1 MKLSLITRCFIVAG
15 FTAVASS
22 SYAAGTWS
30 DARNDAMGGTGVA
43 SSHYSSA
50 ALVNPALL
58 TKFNG
63 NDHVSLILPSVTAT
77 VSNPD
82 KIEDKFDSVKNS
94 WDGYKLATAFN
105 TNTAASA
112 QDLKNAFQD
121 ISGKGGS
128 ADAAASTAIAV
139 PNAALPFAFT
149 AKAWGVASA
158 KATVTDND
166 LAYLDSVIA
175 GRTPTTADLNSLTSR
190 ADGAGAI
197 VTEYGISAAK
207 SLTLAGKTVS
217 VGMTPKLQQVYLYNY
232 NVGINNYSSSDFRN
246 GEFKNS
252 QSGANVDLGFAMD
265 LTPNW
270 TVGLVGQNL
279 MARSIDSKE
288 VNGIKRTFEI
298 RPQATVGTAWT
309 NGTVTL
315 ATDVDL
321 TPASGFSGEK
331 KNQYVGI
338 GAELN
343 AWNWAQLRAGYRA
356 NMKDSDKSMI
366 TAGVGLSPFNLV
378 HLDLTGMV
386 GTSSNTYGA
395 AAKLSFT
402 F

>member
-1 MKLSLITRCFIVAG
+1 MKLSLITRSFIVAG

-43 SSHYSSA
+43 SSHYGSA

-139 PNAALPFAFT
+139 PNATLPFAFT

-158 KATVTDND
+158 KAIVTDSD
-166 LAYLDSVIA
+166 LAYLDSVIV
-175 GRTPTTADLNSLTSR
+175 GRTPTSADLNSLTSR

-197 VTEYGISAAK
+197 VTEYGISTAK
-207 SLTLAGKTVS
+207 SFSLAGKTVS

-331 KNQYVGI
+331 KNQYAGF

-356 NMKDSDKSMI
+356 NLKDSDRSLI

>member
-1 MKLSLITRCFIVAG
+1 MQKKYISRVIVGVFA
-15 FTAVASS
+15 TIPVASI
-22 SYAAGTWS
+22 AAGTWS

-58 TKFNG
+58 TKFNSH
-63 NDHVSLILPSVTAT
+63 DHVSLILPSVSAT

-82 KIEDKFDSVKNS
+82 KIEDKFDAVKNS
-94 WDGYKLATAFN
+94 WDNYKQVTGSR
-105 TNTAASA
+105 TNAAASA
-112 QDLKNAFQD
+112 QNLKNAFQD
-121 ISGKGGS
+121 IAGKGGTV
-128 ADAAASTAIAV
+128 DAAASTAITV
-139 PNAALPFAFT
+139 PNSTLPFAFT

-158 KATVTDND
+158 KAVVTEND

-175 GRTPTTADLNSLTSR
+175 GRIPTTADLNSLTSR
-190 ADGAGAI
+190 AEGVGAI
-197 VTEYGISAAK
+197 VTEYGISAAR
-207 SLTLAGKTVS
+207 SLELAGRSVS
-217 VGMTPKLQQVYLYNY
+217 VGITPKLQQVYLYNY

-252 QSGANVDLGFAMD
+252 ESGGNVDVGVAMD

-270 TVGLVGQNL
+270 NVGLVGQNL
-279 MARSIDSKE
+279 IARSIDSKT
-288 VNGIKRTFEI
+288 VNGIQRTFDI
-298 RPQATVGTAWT
+298 RPQATVGTAWS
-309 NGTVTL
+309 NGTVTF
-315 ATDVDL
+315 ASDVDL
-321 TPASGFSGEK
+321 TPASGFAGEK
-331 KNQYVGI
+331 KNQYASL

-343 AWNWAQLRAGYRA
+343 AWDWAQLRAGYRA
-356 NMKDSDKSMI
+356 NLKDSDRSLI

>member
-1 MKLSLITRCFIVAG
+1 MQKKYITHAIIAALATLPVA
-15 FTAVASS
+15 AM
-22 SYAAGTWS
+22 AAGTWS

-58 TKFNG
+58 TKFNSH
-63 NDHVSLILPSVTAT
+63 DHVSLILPSVTAT

-82 KIEDKFDSVKNS
+82 KIEDKFDSVKNG

-128 ADAAASTAIAV
+128 ADAAASTTIAV
-139 PNAALPFAFT
+139 PNATLPFAFT

-158 KATVTDND
+158 KAVVTDRD

-175 GRTPTTADLNSLTSR
+175 GRTPTSVDLNSLTSR

-207 SLTLAGKTVS
+207 SFSLAGKTVS
-217 VGMTPKLQQVYLYNY
+217 VGMTPKLQQVELYNY

-252 QSGANVDLGFAMD
+252 ESGANVDVGVAID

-298 RPQATVGTAWT
+298 RPQGTVGTAWT

-321 TPASGFSGEK
+321 TPASGFAGEK
-331 KNQYVGI
+331 KNQYAAV

-343 AWNWAQLRAGYRA
+343 AWNCAQLRAGYRA
-356 NMKDSDKSMI
+356 NLKDSDKSLI
-366 TAGVGLSPFNLV
+366 TAGIGLSPFNLV
-378 HLDLTGMV
+378 HLDLTGMI